1 MSAPKTERF
10 KLSDLFRKF
19 YAISRSGGG
28 ILLLCTLVSLA
39 LANSAFSDGWLNF
52 WHTHVGI
59 QNPNFHLYHSLTDWI
74 NDGLMTLFFLLVG
87 LEIERELI
95 VGELSDRRQAAMP
108 IIAAIGGM
116 LAPALLYTLVNLQ
129 SSATILGVGIPTAT
143 DIAFALAVIGLL
155 GNRVPPALKVFLVA
169 LAIMDD
175 LGAIVV
181 IAVFY
186 GQGVTWA
193 YLLGALGVF
202 GLLMIFKRMR
212 VLSLW
217 IYLPLGLVLWFLM
230 LHSGIHATLAGVL
243 LAFAIPFHSGVKKSP
258 SHTLEQGLQMP
269 VNYIVIPLFALAN
282 TALHIAPGAFENL
295 AGPVG
300 LGIFAG
306 LVLGKPLGIYLASI
320 LAIKFK
326 IGTMPEGSNGKMLLG
341 AGMLGGIGFTMAIFV
356 SNLAFTD
363 PKLIDI
369 AKLAILLS
377 SAVAAVLGLV
387 FLRLMS
393 TKNMKE

>member
-1 MSAPKTERF
+1 
-10 KLSDLFRKF
+10 
-19 YAISRSGGG
+19 
-28 ILLLCTLVSLA
+28 
-39 LANSAFSDGWLNF
+39 
-52 WHTHVGI
+52 
-59 QNPNFHLYHSLTDWI
+59 
-74 NDGLMTLFFLLVG
+74 MTLFFLLVG

-116 LAPALLYTLVNLQ
+116 LAPALLYSLVNLQ
-129 SSATILGVGIPTAT
+129 SVSTISGVGIPTAT

-155 GNRVPPALKVFLVA
+155 GNRIPPALKVFLVA

-202 GLLMIFKRMR
+202 GFLVILKKMR

-217 IYLPLGLVLWFLM
+217 IYLPLGLLLWFLM

-258 SHTLEQGLQMP
+258 SHRLEHGLQMP
-269 VNYIVIPLFALAN
+269 VNYIVIPVFALAN
-282 TALHIAPGAFENL
+282 TALYIAPGAFENL

-306 LVLGKPLGIYLASI
+306 LVIGKPLGIYLASM

-326 IGTMPEGSNGKMLLG
+326 IGAMPEGSNGKMLLG

-369 AKLAILLS
+369 AKLAVLLS
-377 SAVAAVLGLV
+377 SVFAAVLGLV

-393 TKNMKE
+393 SKNMKE